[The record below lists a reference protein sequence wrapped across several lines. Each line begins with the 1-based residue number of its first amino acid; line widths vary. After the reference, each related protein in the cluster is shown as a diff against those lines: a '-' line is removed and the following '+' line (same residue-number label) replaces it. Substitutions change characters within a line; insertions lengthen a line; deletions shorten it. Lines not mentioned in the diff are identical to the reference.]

1 MMRWK
6 YNANLKKY
14 IENKRKLATFRILV
28 IFMIRVV
35 CRKFPCFIGG
45 REGGLCNKHIVENT
59 VLHVFCAH
67 VIIIHLKQKLAWSKV

>member
-28 IFMIRVV
+28 IFMILVV
-35 CRKFPCFIGG
+35 CRKFPCFTGWV
-45 REGGLCNKHIVENT
+45 CSKQIVENT